1 MKIFN
6 NNLNNKPKTITL
18 KWKETDTGKTKY
30 LPSFSKEW
38 KNIIYSYNKNNLK
51 NIPINDVNINKII
64 QSYFNLDLK
73 SRKYSIDIR
82 KRKHLCA
89 SQASPVKHPSGIR
102 RRLPIK
108 KRNFLRRI
116 YVSNAEIKH
125 TNNKAV
131 ITLYTINREKKI
143 LKKKYFEINKKVS
156 KRLMKRYF
164 LLYKKFITQ
173 ILKNFN
179 KYKYKYAFISEK
191 ISKRKFLNYKLK
203 QLIKFLKLKNIFLK
217 KIWSTV
223 LCKYSKRSLK
233 LLKKYNYKYSINQ
246 YKFNKKMFL
255 PILSKILNKIIGKKI
270 EYNIINLKLITYN
283 TDLFTKALALKLK
296 RKKKT
301 RYLRNM
307 LRILYRAYI
316 PKSNRIKERSRVV
329 KNVDFFLEK
338 YKDLTIISNL
348 DESSNNNLDKLLD
361 NSHDIEEIHKT
372 IYNSISYKNLSGIRL
387 EVKGR
392 LTKRYRAD
400 RSIYSLR
407 WKGGLKNEYSSFK
420 GLRSVLFRGN
430 SNSNVSYSIYSTKRR
445 IGAYAVK
452 GWIAGK

>member
-6 NNLNNKPKTITL
+6 NNLNNKPKTIIL
-18 KWKETDTGKTKY
+18 KWKETDIGKTKY

-73 SRKYSIDIR
+73 SRKYYVGLR
-82 KRKHLCA
+82 KKKYLCA
-89 SQASPVKHPSGIR
+89 SQASLQLRS
-102 RRLPIK
+102 RLLIK
-108 KRNFLRRI
+108 RRNFLRRI

-143 LKKKYFEINKKVS
+143 LKKKYFKINRKES
-156 KRLMKRYF
+156 KRLMKRSF
-164 LLYKKFITQ
+164 LLYKKFVTK
-173 ILKNFN
+173 ILENFN
-179 KYKYKYAFISEK
+179 KYKYKYVFISEK

-203 QLIKFLKLKNIFLK
+203 QLNKFLKLKNIYLK

-233 LLKKYNYKYSINQ
+233 LLKKYNYMYSINQ

-283 TDLFTKALALKLK
+283 ADLSTKALALKLR

-316 PKSNRIKERSRVV
+316 PKGNRIKERSRVV

-348 DESSNNNLDKLLD
+348 DASSNNNLDKLLD
-361 NSHDIEEIHKT
+361 DSCDIEEIHKI
-372 IYNSISYKNLSGIRL
+372 IYNSIGYKNLGGIRL

-452 GWIAGK
+452 GWISGK

>member
-6 NNLNNKPKTITL
+6 NNLKNKPKTITL
-18 KWKETDTGKTKY
+18 KWKETDIGKTKY

-51 NIPINDVNINKII
+51 NIPINNENINKII
-64 QSYFNLDLK
+64 QSYFNLDFK
-73 SRKYSIDIR
+73 SRSSLHRSR
-82 KRKHLCA
+82 KR
-89 SQASPVKHPSGIR
+89 
-102 RRLPIK
+102 
-108 KRNFLRRI
+108 RNFLRRI

-143 LKKKYFEINKKVS
+143 LKKKYFKINRKVS

-164 LLYKKFITQ
+164 LLYKNFVTVTK
-173 ILKNFN
+173 ILKNL
-179 KYKYKYAFISEK
+179 KYISEK

-203 QLIKFLKLKNIFLK
+203 QLNKFIKLKNLYLK

-233 LLKKYNYKYSINQ
+233 LLKKYNYMYSINQ

-283 TDLFTKALALKLK
+283 ADLFTKALALKLK

-316 PKSNRIKERSRVV
+316 PKANRIKERSRVV

-361 NSHDIEEIHKT
+361 DSYDIEEIHKI
-372 IYNSISYKNLSGIRL
+372 IYNSIGYKNLGGIRL

-420 GLRSVLFRGN
+420 GLRSVFFRGN

-452 GWIAGK
+452 GWISGK

>member
-6 NNLNNKPKTITL
+6 NNLNNKSKTITL
-18 KWKETDTGKTKY
+18 KWKETDIGKTKY

-64 QSYFNLDLK
+64 QSYFNLYLK
-73 SRKYSIDIR
+73 SRKYYVDVR
-82 KRKHLCA
+82 KKKHLCA
-89 SQASPVKHPSGIR
+89 SQASLQLRS
-102 RRLPIK
+102 RLFIK
-108 KRNFLRRI
+108 RRNFLRRI

-131 ITLYTINREKKI
+131 ITLYTINREKMI
-143 LKKKYFEINKKVS
+143 LKKKYFKLNRKVS

-164 LLYKKFITQ
+164 LLYKKFVTK

-203 QLIKFLKLKNIFLK
+203 QLNKFIKLKNIYLK

-233 LLKKYNYKYSINQ
+233 LLKKYNYMYSINQ

-283 TDLFTKALALKLK
+283 ADLFTKALALKLK

-316 PKSNRIKERSRVV
+316 PKGNRIKERSRVV

-348 DESSNNNLDKLLD
+348 DASYNNNLDKLLD
-361 NSHDIEEIHKT
+361 DSYDIEEIHKI
-372 IYNSISYKNLSGIRL
+372 IYNSIGYKNLGGIRL

-452 GWIAGK
+452 GWISGK